1 MHKPPALEFKNFG
14 GALLEAATGRALP
27 VKTGSGQAMEY
38 KTVATADAVI
48 ETHTENDGEEG
59 IVEAYVAVTGTRDE
73 VGDVIEYGAFDRTLK
88 ALRPKMCLGHDWNRP
103 IGEPVEI
110 RVLMPGDP
118 DLPAETAD
126 GDPWPAEAGALYT
139 KNRYMLT
146 TKDGRDAYE
155 HAKFFKGRTAYS
167 IGYVVKRKRIGLH
180 NGLKTRFIQDLDLYE
195 YGPVLHGAHSL
206 ARQRS
211 IKSGEPGGIEHKV
224 RKVKDASYWGYP
236 VGTPITAAMR
246 PKGPTARKLRKEGKV
261 PDRNQG
267 TSDSVTAAG
276 KPAPKRTTP
285 DKATADADAGG
296 LFPEPK
302 SEARVR
308 ARNPKGEHEQ
318 HTEDL
323 GYVLADDELT
333 SASMQ
338 ASFEGL
344 LDEGITPQELDED
357 LRNLPRPA
365 DVEEADWSE
374 RIDDA
379 VAAYRTS
386 YKRENRRQQTV
397 DKGNAGGEGR
407 LPRNPKA
414 KPENQ
419 VGDIL
424 LQTESGRPESR
435 DKLIGEA
442 YQKLVD
448 DGVHP
453 DEVDIELEKQR
464 PRRGESEEDHRAK
477 MDAISAEYRR
487 RYDAALAE
495 RGNGKGEPG
504 DDGTEANTPEGGADA
519 PAGDAGQPGPPPLPE
534 GDDDGSAPE
543 PGAEGDGAPAPRKFD
558 RTEVP
563 GASEGAA
570 YPNPEH
576 VTNTPPP
583 KVRKGSKLHTATSPQ
598 TGEKFYRSSPRP
610 YTHATLVTD
619 EKTGAQSA
627 WSFSESQNG
636 ALNQAKE
643 FRRRGIRGRIHVV
656 ELDADHDGTPD
667 SPELDP
673 NAPGNADA
681 ITRSEGLPDVPGDG
695 AEVPAEPDPTT
706 RAMWRA
712 DPARARDKLP
722 EAARAEYDA
731 LSPDQQKRYAE
742 FRAGDDPHDA
752 ALKRAQGRPESGDP
766 NVPSSL
772 PTAGEDTST
781 PEQWRDGLGSS
792 ELPPEQRQE
801 YLGLDAAGQDAYNQA
816 RAQGADHEGGMAAG
830 QNPASEEDQ
839 ALAQGAPDAGA
850 AEQLPEPPAELTPE
864 EQAWADDPAAAA
876 DGQLDE
882 EQRAEYDALDDQG
895 KRSYATARVSGENH
909 DDALEY
915 AQHRSAATAPAAED
929 DANAPAAG
937 DAAEQPPA
945 PGELRPTGAEATP
958 ANLANTIATYG
969 AKVDLSQ
976 YDTDMLTATDAE
988 FARRAELLGKPGEV
1002 TKSHQLV
1009 KDEIARRGQ
1018 GGDTGAA
1025 PGTPSE
1031 LPASPNLGVAPGA
1044 DGATGTAPDLGE
1056 GAQDASGLAIPGG
1069 DVTPGAEGVQTP
1081 AGPQGDSQAQE
1092 ATRELAPERTAQIT
1106 ADDIAE
1112 ANATAD
1118 ASFGVEEADDG
1129 VFEVDQ
1135 DVADRQDRVGALLD
1149 AEAAGSLDLA
1159 SQTDDGLRGTRADVV
1174 NELKLQ
1180 DHLTARERNAAA
1192 PTRGERSGTAASG
1205 GDGSGDP
1212 NAEPAVDPGPKVR
1225 PGVAGALEDFADALD
1240 GDDPDEILRAR
1251 ARLLSSLKRSRTDSE
1266 VITAVRAVI
1275 ESTEYPDPALLRAA
1289 AERLRAE
1296 TRERR
1301 NSQARARRAARRF
1314 ERDRLRSL
1322 LGSID
1327 AEMRRRNLSYDPVPG
1342 LDDDAD
1348 TTAPAAGGPTAGT
1361 WTARRGFLGSRVES
1375 VSGANYDGTVEQ
1387 SGSRNLHR
1395 YQWTVHNEDGEVLAS
1410 GSGLLDDPE
1419 VARTAVAQALA
1430 AQQTLGRIPADAVL
1444 PQPGGDNSAA
1454 RREVQRSGVDAIT
1467 ARIDDSSVN
1476 PVTGLPSPLAPPAGL
1491 RTPPVKA
1498 FDTPQAVRAHLD
1510 ATTVHPITNTP
1521 NAAGPVLWDTVTL
1534 SPGGG
1539 LAVGSMQD
1547 GSATLFHA
1555 ASGRSIRPF
1564 SGTGVVSMN
1573 KTDLMKMASYL
1584 ESMSD
1589 ANGKRIDWGNPD
1601 HKQVAQET
1609 LNWKSPADGSN
1620 LLQAATRAVIMDK
1633 VREGKWNDPLLRN
1646 VHLKPV
1652 AGDGT
1657 NPSRRSLIDD
1667 LKRSH
1672 SELIK
1677 VQGRSRLTPE
1687 DKKTQAMISGAGLLA
1702 DAGAPDGAAV
1712 LLRRRAAELRE
1723 MADKAEAA
1731 ARNSDTPR
1739 AHADADALRR
1749 SAQHADVLDN
1759 LADAYLSLHSPASS
1773 PGTRLATA
1781 QPGERLAF
1789 REGDGVRTYRVIT
1802 PMRFE
1807 GDASRV
1813 DATASAQVIDETTG
1827 QQLTVAIQHS
1837 ANARPLVRVY
1847 DPDDKYGRYV
1857 GSRHAT
1863 SLGGDGFVVLDTDQ
1877 PAPEAEGFRDAALA
1891 DAAAIPSAALDR
1903 AAEDLPETP
1912 AERGARRAAAP
1923 EGGRAPARRSA
1934 AAPRREAPAPT
1945 RAPATSDEQKLAQAQ
1960 VDGMAEFVGAPL
1972 ELNEAAAP
1980 GGFKDLDE
1988 VVKAADERA
1997 AQLPADTPRVMRSS
2011 LEAIGSSGY
2020 NAEGGGTNPNH
2031 ASGGAKL
2038 SPGGHLIVRSDGD
2051 IVHAKTGLIIWTP
2064 NGPWS
2069 PDGNV
2074 EKPSPAQ
2081 VMRIADH
2088 MERSNV
2094 GGVSIPWESAD
2105 TTQIRDAYRTIT
2117 ERTGTD
2123 PLTAITHAAMAD
2135 HMAGVSRP
2143 TANDVSNLDT
2153 VTSGIDT
2160 TVRLPN
2166 PDIYDAQMSRGVT
2179 ENSYIAL
2186 TGKRVPANNSL
2197 TGETAGAGE
2206 LPDSA
2211 DSKEGQTLA
2220 KRVFMEFALSRA
2232 QAKVAPL
2239 DSARRLDAI
2248 ANELDGRTITSRD
2261 GKTFTPSDDL
2271 RARSKAIRDAYDDA
2285 NPSPLGQL
2293 ARANFDGTLAVDWG
2307 KAEIGVG
2314 QVSAIG
2320 GYRSA
2325 EQGTRNVRLAKLK
2338 TELREGGTVQIGKS
2352 EAGNLKATMG
2362 GRTIEDGVDGGTVK
2376 IGPNGAIVVSWQE
2389 DLYGGAGQPGF
2400 RLPSGTWKLDQQA
2413 STGPGSLTDAEY
2425 EEHTSQIEA
2434 KLAEAFS
2441 DGQATDVVHTIGH
2454 DGQSWT
2460 PERAKLHNEIINEM
2474 WQANGAHVPTEGRA
2488 VLAGGLGGAG
2498 KSTVLKGYAGI
2509 DATQYF
2515 TINSDDVKEAM
2526 AARDM
2531 IPKVEGLSPM
2541 ESVALVHEE
2550 SGYIAN
2556 LLAARAYANNT
2567 NVVWDMTMGN
2577 RETAEQ
2583 RVKELRDAGYTDIG
2597 GVFVDIPVETSV
2609 ERALARHRRGME
2621 KQAAGEGYG
2630 GRYVPPSVIRANTS
2644 ETASSRNRENFD
2656 ALRDGFDSWVMY
2668 DNSVAGR
2675 EPQKVAGAGAWA

>member
-1 MHKPPALEFKNFG
+1 LPTPPQL
-14 GALLEAATGRALP
+14 
-27 VKTGSGQAMEY
+27 EY
-38 KTVATADAVI
+38 KTAFGSTLLEPVDVLEMKTALADAVI
-48 ETHTENDGEEG
+48 ETHTENNGEDGV
-59 IVEAYVAVTGTRDE
+59 VEAYVAVTGTRDE
-73 VGDVIEYGAFDRTLK
+73 VGDVIEHGAFDRTLK

-110 RVLMPGDP
+110 RMLLPGDP
-118 DLPAETAD
+118 DLPPETAD
-126 GDPWPAEAGALYT
+126 GQPWPAEAGALYT
-139 KNRYMLT
+139 KNRYILS

-167 IGYVVKRKRIGLH
+167 IGYVVKRKRHGLH
-180 NGLKTRFIQDLDLYE
+180 KGLATRFIQDLDLYE
-195 YGPVLHGAHSL
+195 YGPVLHGAHPL
-206 ARQRS
+206 ATQ
-211 IKSGEPGGIEHKV
+211 KSVKTGEPDGIEHKV
-224 RKVKDASYWGYP
+224 RKVKDAHYWGYP

-246 PKGPTARKLRKEGKV
+246 PKGATARKLRKEGKV
-261 PDRNQG
+261 PDRTQG
-267 TSDSVTAAG
+267 TTDAVTAAG

-285 DKATADADAGG
+285 AKATADADAAG
-296 LFPEPK
+296 LFPEPQ

-308 ARNPKGEHEQ
+308 ARNPQGKHEEHTQ
-318 HTEDL
+318 MVSD
-323 GYVLADDELT
+323 VLADDELGN
-333 SASMQ
+333 SEMQ
-338 ASFEGL
+338 SSFEGL
-344 LDEGITPQELDED
+344 LDEGITPQELEED
-357 LRNLPRPA
+357 LRAKPRP
-365 DVEEADWSE
+365 DDIDEGDWNE

-379 VAAYRTS
+379 VASYRTS

-397 DKGNAGGEGR
+397 AKGNAGGGADQ
-407 LPRNPKA
+407 LPRDPKA
-414 KPENQ
+414 KPGAI
-419 VGDIL
+419 VDDL
-424 LQTESGRPESR
+424 MLQTNFGRPEHR
-435 DKLIGEA
+435 DKLIDEA
-442 YQKLVD
+442 HTKLID
-448 DGVHP
+448 QGVHP
-453 DEVDIELEKQR
+453 DEVDAELAKTSPGR
-464 PRRGESEEDHRAK
+464 NVSDEDHKATT
-477 MDAISAEYRR
+477 DAISAEHRR

-495 RGNGKGEPG
+495 RGGGKDQAADGEG
-504 DDGTEANTPEGGADA
+504 DGAAAPEGDRAAASEGADA
-519 PAGDAGQPGPPPLPE
+519 ATPPPLPE
-534 GDDDGSAPE
+534 GDDDGSAPNA
-543 PGAEGDGAPAPRKFD
+543 GGDAAPAPRKFD
-558 RTEVP
+558 RTEIP

-576 VTNTPPP
+576 VIEATPP
-583 KVRKGSKLHTATSPQ
+583 KIRKGSKLHVATSPQ
-598 TGEKFYRSSPRP
+598 TGEKFYRGSPRP

-619 EKTGAQSA
+619 PETGSQSA
-627 WSFSESQNG
+627 WSFSESAKG

-656 ELDADHDGTPD
+656 ELDADHDGKPD

-673 NAPGNADA
+673 NAPDNADA
-681 ITRSEGLPDVPGDG
+681 LATSETLPNAPD
-695 AEVPAEPDPTT
+695 VPAEPDPTT
-706 RAMWRA
+706 AAMWKA
-712 DPARARDKLP
+712 DPDRASRRLP
-722 EAARAEYDA
+722 GAARAEY
-731 LSPDQQKRYAE
+731 
-742 FRAGDDPHDA
+742 A
-752 ALKRAQGRPESGDP
+752 ALTPANQDNYARSRG
-766 NVPSSL
+766 
-772 PTAGEDTST
+772 AGEDHATALSQA
-781 PEQWRDGLGSS
+781 EVSLGDRGEDG
-792 ELPPEQRQE
+792 
-801 YLGLDAAGQDAYNQA
+801 AVK
-816 RAQGADHEGGMAAG
+816 
-830 QNPASEEDQ
+830 
-839 ALAQGAPDAGA
+839 PDAGA
-850 AEQLPEPPAELTPE
+850 DNAPDTGVDNSATETGETAAPPVPPGDDAPDTEADNAPDAAAPEELPEPPAELTPQ
-864 EQAWADDPAAAA
+864 EQAWADDPATAATA
-876 DGQLDE
+876 QLDE
-882 EQRAEYDALDDQG
+882 EQHGEFDALDEQG
-895 KRSYATARVSGENH
+895 KHSYATARVAGENH

-915 AQHRSAATAPAAED
+915 AQHRSGATAPAAEG

-945 PGELRPTGAEATP
+945 PGELRPTGAEANP
-958 ANLANTIATYG
+958 DNLANTIATYG
-969 AKVDLSQ
+969 AKIDLSK
-976 YDTDMLTATDAE
+976 YDTDLLKSTDAE
-988 FARRAELLGKPGEV
+988 FTRRAGLLGKPDTV
-1002 TKSHQLV
+1002 TKNHQLL
-1009 KDEIARRGQ
+1009 KDEIARREQ
-1018 GGDTGAA
+1018 GGEPGAA

-1031 LPASPNLGVAPGA
+1031 LPASPNLGVQPGA
-1044 DGATGTAPDLGE
+1044 DGATEPAADLE
-1056 GAQDASGLAIPGG
+1056 GGGQDASGLAIPGA
-1069 DVTPGAEGVQTP
+1069 DVTAPGETVQSP
-1081 AGPQGDSQAQE
+1081 AQPGPSQADE
-1092 ATRELAPERTAQIT
+1092 AARDLAPQRTAQIT
-1106 ADDIAE
+1106 ADEIAE
-1112 ANATAD
+1112 ANAATD

-1135 DVADRQDRVGALLD
+1135 DVADRQERVAALLD
-1149 AEAAGSLDLA
+1149 AEQAGGLDLG

-1174 NELKLQ
+1174 SELKLQ
-1180 DHLTARERNAAA
+1180 DHLTARERNAVA
-1192 PTRGERSGTAASG
+1192 PTRADRSGTGASG
-1205 GDGSGDP
+1205 GDGSGDS
-1212 NAEPAVDPGPKVR
+1212 NAEPPVDPGPKVR
-1225 PGVAGALEDFADALD
+1225 PGVAGALEDFADALES
-1240 GDDPDEILRAR
+1240 DDPDEVLRAR
-1251 ARLLSSLKRSRTDSE
+1251 ARLLSSLKRSRSDSE
-1266 VITAVRAVI
+1266 VLAAVRAVI
-1275 ESTEYPDPALLRAA
+1275 ESTDMPDPALLRAA

-1296 TRERR
+1296 ARERR

-1327 AEMRRRNLSYDPVPG
+1327 AEMRRRNLAYDPVPG

-1348 TTAPAAGGPTAGT
+1348 TTAPAAGGPAAGT
-1361 WTARRGFLGSRVES
+1361 WTTRRRPLGGAADSVE
-1375 VSGANYDGTVEQ
+1375 GANYDGIVEW
-1387 SGSRNLHR
+1387 SGSRDLHR

-1410 GSGLLDDPE
+1410 GSGTTDDSE

-1430 AQQTLGRIPADAVL
+1430 AQQNLGRIPADAVL

-1454 RREVQRSGVDAIT
+1454 RREVERSGVDAIT

-1491 RTPPVKA
+1491 RTPPVKV
-1498 FDTPQAVRAHLD
+1498 FDNPQAVRAHLD

-1547 GSATLFHA
+1547 GSPTLFHA
-1555 ASGRSIRPF
+1555 ASGRSISPF
-1564 SGTGVVSMN
+1564 GAGGSIDMG
-1573 KTDLMKMASYL
+1573 KADLMKYASYL
-1584 ESMSD
+1584 ESMAD
-1589 ANGKRIDWGNPD
+1589 ANGKRVDFGDPDPRKVAAAAID
-1601 HKQVAQET
+1601 
-1609 LNWKSPADGSN
+1609 WKSPADGSN
-1620 LLQAATRAVIMDK
+1620 LIEAATRAVVADK
-1633 VREGKWNDPLLRN
+1633 IREGKWTDKLVRTAR
-1646 VHLKPV
+1646 LKPV

-1667 LKRSH
+1667 LRRSH

-1677 VQGRSRLTPE
+1677 SQGRSKLTPE
-1687 DKKTQAMISGAGLLA
+1687 DKKTSAMINGAGLLA

-1712 LLRRRAAELRE
+1712 LLRRRAAELRD
-1723 MADKAEAA
+1723 MAAKADAS
-1731 ARNSDTPR
+1731 ARDSDTPKAR
-1739 AHADADALRR
+1739 ADAEALRR

-1759 LADAYLSLHSPASS
+1759 LADAYLSLHSPSPS

-1789 REGDGVRTYRVIT
+1789 RDGDGVRTYRVIT

-1807 GDASRV
+1807 GDASRA

-1827 QQLTVAIQHS
+1827 QQLAVAIQHS
-1837 ANARPLVRVY
+1837 ANARPIVRVY
-1847 DPDDKYGRYV
+1847 DPSDKYGSYV

-1863 SLGGDGFVVLDTDQ
+1863 SLGGDGFVVLDSGQ
-1877 PAPEAEGFRDAALA
+1877 PTPEAEGFRDAALA
-1891 DAAAIPSAALDR
+1891 DVAAIPSGALDR
-1903 AAEDLPETP
+1903 AAEELPETP

-1945 RAPATSDEQKLAQAQ
+1945 RTPASSDEQKLAQAQ

-1972 ELNEAAAP
+1972 ELNEAATP

-1988 VVKAADERA
+1988 AIKAADMRVA
-1997 AQLPADTPRVMRSS
+1997 AFPADGDPRVKSS
-2011 LEAIGSSGY
+2011 LQAMGSSGY
-2020 NAEGGGTNPNH
+2020 NVEGGGSNPNH

-2038 SPGGHLIVRSDGD
+2038 SPGGHLIVQSGGD
-2051 IVHAKTGLIIWTP
+2051 IVHARTGLIIWTP

-2069 PDGNV
+2069 PRSGNV

-2088 MERSNV
+2088 MERANI
-2094 GGVSIPWESAD
+2094 GGVSIPWESPD
-2105 TTQIRDAYRTIT
+2105 TARIKEAYQSIT
-2117 ERTGTD
+2117 EKTGAD

-2143 TANDVSNLDT
+2143 SSNDVSNLDT

-2160 TVRLPN
+2160 TSRLPN

-2248 ANELDGRTITSRD
+2248 ANELDGRAITSRD

-2293 ARANFDGTLAVDWG
+2293 ARNNFDGPIAVDWG

-2314 QVSAIG
+2314 QAFNG
-2320 GYRSA
+2320 GWRGSPGA
-2325 EQGTRNVRLAKLK
+2325 NQGTRNVRLAKLK
-2338 TELREGGTVQIGKS
+2338 TELKEGGTVQIGKS
-2352 EAGNLKATMG
+2352 EAGNLKATLA
-2362 GRTIEDGVDGGTVK
+2362 GRTVEDGVDGGTVK

-2389 DLYGGAGQPGF
+2389 DLYGGAASPGV
-2400 RLPSGTWKLDQQA
+2400 RLPSGSWKLDQQA
-2413 STGPGSLTDAEY
+2413 STAPGSLTDAEY
-2425 EEHTSQIEA
+2425 DEHTAQIEA
-2434 KLAEAFS
+2434 KLAAAFS
-2441 DGQATDVVHTIGH
+2441 DGQATDVAHTIGH
-2454 DGQSWT
+2454 NGQSWT

-2474 WQANGAHVPTEGRA
+2474 WTANGANVPAEGRA

-2550 SGYIAN
+2550 SSYIAN

-2567 NVVWDMTMGN
+2567 NVVWDMTMAS
-2577 RETAEQ
+2577 RESTEA
-2583 RVKELRDAGYTDIG
+2583 RLKELRGAGYTDVS

-2609 ERALARHRRGME
+2609 ERALSRHREGME
-2621 KQAAGEGYG
+2621 KQASGDGYG

-2644 ETASSRNRENFD
+2644 ETASSKNRENFD
-2656 ALRDGFDSWVMY
+2656 GLRESFDSWVMY
-2668 DNSVAGR
+2668 DNSVSGR
-2675 EPQKVAGAGAWA
+2675 EPQKVAGTGPWA